1 MLVALDTSTS
11 YASIAVVRGEQLAAE
26 LTWDV
31 GRRHSR
37 ELLGR
42 LTWLLETCG
51 ATPADLTGVA
61 VARGPGSFNGVRV
74 AVTVAKSLAF
84 ALGVPVY
91 AFSTLDAIAW
101 GHACAGASGL
111 LVALLEAGRGE
122 VYAARYIAN
131 ITPPSPPPVGEGPG
145 ERSASSPPP
154 PVGEGPGVRSASGPP
169 LPVGEGLGVRSGEAL
184 WPLGDPEVVTPEA
197 LAGAIQGTALVCGEW
212 RPETRSALEAA
223 LGERVRF
230 AASLGGRRASWLA
243 ALALERRAHGQADD
257 PAALEPLYLR
267 RPAITV
273 SARQMTL
280 EGDPTLPGDRHAGA
294 AEEGDARALPG

>member
-1 MLVALDTSTS
+1 MLVALDTSTN

-101 GHACAGASGL
+101 GHASAGASGL
-111 LVALLEAGRGE
+111 IVALLEAGRGE

-131 ITPPSPPPVGEGPG
+131 IAPPSPPPVGEGPG
-145 ERSASSPPP
+145 ERPAS
-154 PVGEGPGVRSASGPP
+154 P
-169 LPVGEGLGVRSGEAL
+169 LPQGEGLGVRSGEAL
-184 WPLGDPEVVTPEA
+184 WPLGEPEVVTPET
-197 LAGAIQGTALVCGEW
+197 LAGTIQGTALVCGEW

>member
-1 MLVALDTSTS
+1 MLVALDTSTN

-31 GRRHSR
+31 GRRHSQ

-51 ATPADLTGVA
+51 AAPADLTTVA

-84 ALGVPVY
+84 ALGVPLY
-91 AFSTLDAIAW
+91 AFSTLDVIAW
-101 GHACAGASGL
+101 GHASAGASGL
-111 LVALLEAGRGE
+111 VVALLEAGRGE
-122 VYAARYIAN
+122 VYAARYVAN
-131 ITPPSPPPVGEGPG
+131 AAPSSPPRAQGGEEGADLRPVGE
-145 ERSASSPPP
+145 
-154 PVGEGPGVRSASGPP
+154 
-169 LPVGEGLGVRSGEAL
+169 
-184 WPLGDPEVVTPEA
+184 PEVVTPES
-197 LAGAIQGTALVCGEW
+197 LAGAIQGAALVCGEW

-243 ALALERRAHGQADD
+243 ALSLAHRAHGQADD

-273 SARQMTL
+273 SARRTTL
-280 EGDPTLPGDRHAGA
+280 EEDPTRPGDRYAGA